1 MGLGYAEKS
10 LSGGGIMNSNRR
22 RILKSAGT
30 FVGLAGIAGLYQNCG
45 DPSLSLSNGQSAS
58 GGTTASGL
66 TDWGSYVAA
75 PGLNSIN
82 GQPTQEAVTG
92 SELDIFIDFTVATHF
107 SHSDG
112 AAGHEQ
118 YMLSVIVGRN
128 RTSFYPLRWR
138 ASNPSDT
145 IFAVLV
151 YDRDTGNLVR
161 YHRLNESSSEVNI
174 LLMMPDSYLTTTRNI
189 SVVIHHS
196 ARGFIKRDFTMSKNL
211 ASPYA
216 TMVPIFNAAQPFA
229 GANPLRPYI
238 AGNGEASGG
247 QGNLGLI
254 HYPLI
259 EVLTEDTVRVTLGG
273 TTNRHPRI
281 SETHYIAGA
290 ALYDQDGHAVT
301 LTTSVSYG
309 ETVNYSVITF
319 ARAAL
324 RERGITSLRTVVHD
338 TYNGYL
344 MGFLN
349 IP

>member
-1 MGLGYAEKS
+1 
-10 LSGGGIMNSNRR
+10 MNSNRR

-45 DPSLSLSNGQSAS
+45 DPSLSLSNGQNAS
-58 GGTTASGL
+58 GGSPLAAA
-66 TDWGSYVAA
+66 TDWGTYTAA
-75 PGLNSIN
+75 PGLTSIN
-82 GQPTQEAVTG
+82 GQRTQEAVTG

-107 SHSDG
+107 SHSDQ

-118 YMLSVIVGRN
+118 HMLSIIVGRN
-128 RTSFYPLRWR
+128 RTTFYPLRWR

-161 YHRLNESSSEVNI
+161 YHRLNETSSEVNI
-174 LLMMPDSYLTTTRNI
+174 LMMMPETYLTTTRNI

-254 HYPLI
+254 HYPLL

-273 TTNRHPRI
+273 TGVNRHPRI

-290 ALYDQDGHAVT
+290 ALYDQDGHQVA

-309 ETVNYSVITF
+309 ETVNFSQIAF
-319 ARAAL
+319 PRAAL

-349 IP
+349 IA